1 MKMLGYNRDSRPPS
15 ALETRV
21 LTADAIFGGALF
33 AILAHVLLPIAIVIV
48 TSVVASA
55 LGREDKPQ
63 TYIEEHVV
71 EARFVQK
78 GKKPDPKKLPDRVV
92 PRKSTAP
99 DDSTVVSK
107 DMNPEP
113 PEKPKEKPP
122 DNAVQDLLTRVG
134 DRAQA
139 FAEIA
144 EEREKE
150 GDPNGL
156 EEGTDT
162 EAQAGDA
169 YVGQLV
175 IFFRR
180 GWTIPNTIADPTKFT
195 VVYDV
200 EIRHGGEIG
209 AFSLVKSSGDPL
221 FDQSAEDRLRQLQD
235 TGQTVPDPP
244 PEVAHRFLGQTI
256 RVPFTGKKK

>member
-1 MKMLGYNRDSRPPS
+1 MLGYSRDERPPS
-15 ALETRV
+15 SLEPRF
-21 LTADAIFGGALF
+21 LTGDAIFGGALF
-33 AILAHVLLPIAIVIV
+33 AILAHVLLPIAIIVV

-78 GKKPDPKKLPDRVV
+78 GKKPDPKKLPDRIV

-144 EEREKE
+144 EEKEKE
-150 GDPNGL
+150 GDPNGI
-156 EEGTDT
+156 EEGTET
-162 EAQAGDA
+162 EAQAGDLYA
-169 YVGQLV
+169 GQLYM
-175 IFFRR
+175 FFKR
-180 GWTIPNTIADPTKFT
+180 GWTIPNTIADPTRLVAT
-195 VVYDV
+195 AEV
-200 EIRHGGEIG
+200 EITTDLTIG
-209 AFSLVKSSGDPL
+209 AFAVVKSSGDPL
-221 FDQSAEDRLRQLQD
+221 FDQSVEDRLRQLHDEGTQ
-235 TGQTVPDPP
+235 VPDPP
-244 PEVAHRFLGQTI
+244 PEIAHRYLGKTI
-256 RVPFTGKKK
+256 SLRFKGK